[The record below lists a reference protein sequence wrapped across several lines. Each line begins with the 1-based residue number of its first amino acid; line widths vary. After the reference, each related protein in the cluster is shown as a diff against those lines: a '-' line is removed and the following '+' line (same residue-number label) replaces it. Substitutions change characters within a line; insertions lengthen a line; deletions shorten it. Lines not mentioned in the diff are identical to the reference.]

1 MEYTFKSDVKPKDL
15 FKIAM
20 TRIYKSYTCVIN
32 IVFTVAMIALAIRF
46 FKEATP
52 FFKGLI
58 IFGIIKTY
66 EK

>member
-32 IVFTVAMIALAIRF
+32 IVFTVAMIAR
-46 FKEATP
+46 ECP
-52 FFKGLI
+52 HGRCMHERHPY
-58 IFGIIKTY
+58 GIGQQHR
-66 EK
+66 